1 MFLLNESSLWTGNT
15 STSVELLET
24 TSMGYK
30 MPKARIRT
38 VLQTLD
44 EVNKNNRIY
53 PSRILERAVRDIK
66 PLIMTRALL
75 GELDHP
81 IVTGNDQADA
91 YRHFV
96 VLYEKASHIIEE
108 ITVEG
113 NVIYGVVETSL
124 TEPGFKM
131 AGLIM
136 DKVPVGFSLRA
147 IGESTRRRDG
157 VTEIAAPFNI
167 VTYDCVSNPSHAK
180 ARMVEVVAENF
191 SHLREGTMPYNSVA
205 DDIACDRSNLLMEAL
220 QMGNLP
226 PNKLEKLVESLSDQ
240 ITEGDRNGAEKTVDK
255 MLAGYLG
262 EKPEYQT
269 PDMFNFLDEYV
280 NGKGPLEQLF
290 KKYLA

>member
-1 MFLLNESSLWTGNT
+1 M
-15 STSVELLET
+15 ELLET

-38 VLQTLD
+38 VLQTLN

-53 PSRILERAVRDIK
+53 PARILERAVREITPIIK
-66 PLIMTRALL
+66 TRSLL

-96 VLYEKASHIIEE
+96 VLYEKASHIIED

-113 NVIYGVVETSL
+113 NTIYGVVETSL
-124 TEPGFKM
+124 TDPGFKM

-147 IGESTRRRDG
+147 IGESTRRPDG
-157 VTEIAAPFNI
+157 VTEITSPFNI

-191 SHLREGTMPYNSVA
+191 NTLRESTNYGNMAMEY
-205 DDIACDRSNLLMEAL
+205 DIACDRSNVLLEAL
-220 QMGNLP
+220 QMRTSSQGNT
-226 PNKLEKLVESLSDQ
+226 LEKLVDSLSEQ
-240 ITEGDRNGAEKTVDK
+240 IKEGKTNEAEKSVDK
-255 MLAGYLG
+255 LVAGYLG
-262 EKPEYQT
+262 QQAEYQT
-269 PDMFNFLDEYV
+269 PDLINFLDEYI
-280 NGKGPLEQLF
+280 NGKGPLEKLF
-290 KKYLA
+290 NKYLA